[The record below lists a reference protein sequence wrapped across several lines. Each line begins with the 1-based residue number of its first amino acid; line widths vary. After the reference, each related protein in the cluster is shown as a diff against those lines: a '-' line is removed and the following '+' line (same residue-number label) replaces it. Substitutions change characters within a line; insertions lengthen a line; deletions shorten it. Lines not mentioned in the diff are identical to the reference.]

1 MSFNHPL
8 YVLFSSGTTGL
19 PKCIT
24 HGHGGSLLQH
34 LKELALHTN
43 VKSEDKMLFLT
54 TCGWMM
60 WNWTVSNLLLGSSIV
75 LYDGSPFYPN
85 INRVINITKD
95 TNSTMLGAGAKVYET
110 MSVPPLTECIKDF
123 EFKLLLINLKVSEL
137 RGEPVDIKQLIFF
150 KISFLLDL

>member
-110 MSVPPLTECIKDF
+110 IQNNYKSNKKDILK
-123 EFKLLLINLKVSEL
+123 KLIVLYQLALL
-137 RGEPVDIKQLIFF
+137 
-150 KISFLLDL
+150 